1 MSRPPPASALVRL
14 SISAT
19 DEQWALAGERAKGQ
33 GKSVS
38 RYLVDAALAEG
49 RTNGSERSL
58 LEAVRRQRALLAES
72 DGRGPSHSRMRER
85 LAVAFAA
92 WAGGLAASGRSA
104 ELCGALAPAVGEAA
118 AKRVAAALA
127 PAGAKKSG
135 TVKSGPEPPSQGRL
149 F

>member
-19 DEQWALAGERAKGQ
+19 DEEWTLAGERAKGQ

-38 RYLVDAALAEG
+38 RCLVDAALAG
-49 RTNGSERSL
+49 SRTNGNERSL
-58 LEAVRRQRALLAES
+58 LEAVRRLRAQLAGS
-72 DGRGPSHSRMRER
+72 DGPSRSAMQER
-85 LAVAFAA
+85 LAVLFAA

-104 ELCGALAPAVGEAA
+104 ELCESLAPALGEAA

-135 TVKSGPEPPSQGRL
+135 TVKSGPEPRSQGRL
-149 F
+149 L